1 MELDIIREF
10 VVVLGVS
17 TLLILLFQRI
27 KMPSIIGFLVAG
39 MLMGP
44 TGLRLISEIEQIEI
58 LSEIGLVL
66 LLFLIGIEFNLKT
79 LSAIKSTVFIGGG
92 LQVLLS
98 VVLSGLIS
106 YIYGYS
112 ASVSLLIGF
121 MISLSSTAV
130 VIKLFQTQG
139 RINNP
144 EGRNTLAILIFQDL
158 IAIPMML
165 LIPVMAG
172 RSGENTLMLLAL
184 LVVKTLIVLVLVYLA
199 ARYIFPTIMYQVAA
213 TKSQELFI
221 IVILL
226 TCFAIAW
233 LTNEAG
239 LSLALGAFL
248 AGLVISESEYS
259 HQAVANVLPFR
270 EVFMSF
276 FFISIGLL
284 VDLKFLFQNLH
295 WVVILALAVIFI
307 KFLTGASALII
318 NGKST
323 RLAIITGLALAQI
336 GEFSFVLAKTAIDH
350 NLITASMNQYFLT
363 VSIVTMII
371 APFILGRI
379 DTICDLLGQTNVPV
393 ILSKFNT
400 IIRPGENTDIETTSV
415 DTLEDHLVIIGY
427 GINGKNVSRA
437 ARYAGIPHVV
447 IEMDGRL
454 VREAKDEG
462 VPVLFGDAMHPEI
475 LNGAHV
481 EKARVAVIA
490 ISDLAATKRIISAI
504 RLLSQSIYLIVRT
517 RYVREIEELI
527 ALGADEVIPEEFETS
542 IEIFSRVLHKY
553 LVPMHQ
559 ISDVITSI
567 RSTHYEL
574 FRPIEAR
581 SSSSVDLNIPDL
593 SVAAVQVS
601 KLSSGLTGKKV
612 SESRLRQ
619 DYNLNLIAIR
629 RGKEFIQE
637 IKPDEKIQKDDVLYV
652 VGTYDNIAAFYR
664 RVSDTGP
671 WGVDE

>member
-1 MELDIIREF
+1 MHLDIFREF
-10 VVVLGVS
+10 VVVLGIS
-17 TLLILLFQRI
+17 AILILIFQRI

-44 TGLRLISEIEQIEI
+44 TGLRVITEIEQIEI
-58 LSEIGLVL
+58 LSEIGLIL

-98 VVLSGLIS
+98 IVLAGIIS
-106 YIYGYS
+106 YIYGFS
-112 ASVSLLIGF
+112 PNVSLLIGF

-130 VIKLFQTQG
+130 VIKLFQIQG

-144 EGRNTLAILIFQDL
+144 EGRNSLAVLIFQDL
-158 IAIPMML
+158 VAVPMML

-172 RSGENTLMLLAL
+172 NGGGSTWKILLL
-184 LVVKTLIVLVLVYLA
+184 LVLKTTVVLILVYLA
-199 ARYIFPTIMYQVAA
+199 ARYIFPAILYQVAA

-276 FFISIGLL
+276 FFIAVGLL
-284 VDLKFLFQNLH
+284 LDLNFLFKNFH
-295 WVVILALAVIFI
+295 WVLIMAVAVIFI

-318 NGKST
+318 NGKSA
-323 RLAIITGLALAQI
+323 RMAIVTGLALAQI
-336 GEFSFVLAKTAIDH
+336 GEFSFVLAKSAIDEG
-350 NLITASMNQYFLT
+350 LITESMNQYFIS

-371 APFILGRI
+371 SPYIIRNI
-379 DTICDLLGQTNVPV
+379 DGICDILGQTQVPE

-400 IIRPGENTDIETTSV
+400 IIRPGQTMNMPVEISES
-415 DTLEDHLVIIGY
+415 LKDHLVIIGY

-437 ARYAGIPHVV
+437 ARYSGIPHVV

-454 VREAKDEG
+454 VKEAQNENI
-462 VPVLFGDAMHPEI
+462 PVLFGDAMHPEI
-475 LNGAHV
+475 LNSAHI
-481 EKARVAVIA
+481 ENARVAVVA
-490 ISDLAATKRIISAI
+490 ISDLASTRRIIASI
-504 RLLSQSIYLIVRT
+504 RQLSQSIYLIVRT

-559 ISDVITSI
+559 ISDVISKI

-619 DYNLNLIAIR
+619 DYNLNVIAIR
-629 RGKEFIQE
+629 RGKHFIQE
-637 IKPDEKIQKDDVLYV
+637 VKPDEQIQKDDVLYV
-652 VGTYDNIAAFYR
+652 VGTYENISALYR
-664 RVSDTGP
+664 RVSDRGP
-671 WGVDE
+671 WGLDE

>member
-1 MELDIIREF
+1 MHLDIFREF

-17 TLLILLFQRI
+17 TLLILIFQRI
-27 KMPSIIGFLVAG
+27 KMPSVIGFLMAG

-44 TGLRLISEIEQIEI
+44 TGLKLITEVEQIEI

-98 VVLSGLIS
+98 IVLAGILS
-106 YIYGYS
+106 YLYGYS
-112 ASVSLLIGF
+112 ANVSLLIGF

-130 VIKLFQTQG
+130 VIKLFQIQG

-144 EGRNTLAILIFQDL
+144 EGRNSLAVLIFQDL
-158 IAIPMML
+158 IAVPMML

-172 RSGENTLMLLAL
+172 NGGTSTFKILLMLI
-184 LVVKTLIVLVLVYLA
+184 VKTLVVLVLVYLA
-199 ARYIFPTIMYQVAA
+199 ARYIFPAVMYQVAA

-284 VDLKFLFQNLH
+284 VDLNFLVKNLQ
-295 WVVILALAVIFI
+295 WVILLALAVMFI
-307 KFLTGASALII
+307 KFITGASALII
-318 NGKST
+318 NGKSS
-323 RLAIITGLALAQI
+323 RMAIITGLALAQI
-336 GEFSFVLAKTAIDH
+336 GEFSFVLAKTAKDH
-350 NLITASMNQYFLT
+350 NLITAGMNQYFLA
-363 VSIVTMII
+363 VSIVTII
-371 APFILGRI
+371 ISPFIIGKI
-379 DTICDLLGQTNVPV
+379 DVICDLLGQTQVPE

-400 IIRPGENTDIETTSV
+400 MIRPDQNSELPVETA
-415 DTLEDHLVIIGY
+415 DALEDHLVIIGY

-437 ARYAGIPHVV
+437 AKYTGIPQVV

-454 VREAKDEG
+454 IKEAQRENI
-462 VPVLFGDAMHPEI
+462 PVLFGDAMHPEI

-490 ISDLAATKRIISAI
+490 ISDLASTRRIIASI
-504 RLLSQSIYLIVRT
+504 RQLSQSIYLIVRT

-559 ISDVITSI
+559 ISEVITKI
-567 RSTHYEL
+567 RSAHYEL
-574 FRPIEAR
+574 FRPIDAR

-601 KLSSGLTGKKV
+601 KTSAGLTGKKI

-619 DYNLNLIAIR
+619 DYNLNIIALR
-629 RGKEFIQE
+629 RGKEFIQD
-637 IKPDEKIQKDDVLYV
+637 IRPDEHIQKDDVLYV
-652 VGTYDNIAAFYR
+652 VGTYENISAFYR

-671 WGVDE
+671 WGVGE

>member
-1 MELDIIREF
+1 MELDIFREF

-44 TGLRLISEIEQIEI
+44 TGFRLISEIEQIEI

-98 VVLSGLIS
+98 VLLGGLLS
-106 YIYGYS
+106 YIYGFS
-112 ASVSLLIGF
+112 VNVSLLIGF

-130 VIKLFQTQG
+130 VIKLFQAQG

-144 EGRNTLAILIFQDL
+144 EGRNSLAVLIFQDL
-158 IAIPMML
+158 VAVPMML

-172 RSGENTLMLLAL
+172 SSGGNTIKILAL
-184 LVVKTLIVLVLVYLA
+184 LVVKTLVVLVLVYLA
-199 ARYIFPTIMYQVAA
+199 ARYIFPAIMYQVAT

-295 WVVILALAVIFI
+295 WIVVLALAVIFI

-318 NGKST
+318 HGKST

-350 NLITASMNQYFLT
+350 KLITAGMNQYFLA
-363 VSIVTMII
+363 VSIVTMLI
-371 APFILGRI
+371 APFIIGRI

-400 IIRPGENTDIETTSV
+400 IIRPGQNEDIESASV
-415 DTLEDHLVIIGY
+415 NALEDHLVIIGY

-437 ARYAGIPHVV
+437 ARYSGIPHVV

-454 VREAKDEG
+454 VREAKEEG
-462 VPVLFGDAMHPEI
+462 VPVLFGDAIHPEI
-475 LNGAHV
+475 LNSAHV

-559 ISDVITSI
+559 ISDVITRI

-629 RGKEFIQE
+629 RGTEFIQE

-652 VGTYDNIAAFYR
+652 VGTYDNIAALYR